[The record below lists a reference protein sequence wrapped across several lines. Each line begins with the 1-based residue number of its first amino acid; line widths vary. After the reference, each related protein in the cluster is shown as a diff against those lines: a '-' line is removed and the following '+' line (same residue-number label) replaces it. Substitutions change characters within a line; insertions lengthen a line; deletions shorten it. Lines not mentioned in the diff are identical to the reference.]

1 MLLLMPCQTQRIVEV
16 ENPRT
21 SALTIKPWKRRSFC
35 ILERFWNR
43 CRLIQLIFFVR
54 GGHMRI
60 PERFILVTM
69 TMAISWQGE
78 RLLQLPIWLSSTR
91 YLSTELTVASS
102 PQWESRRDPEWQP
115 LSVHR
120 KQPLTEGIHGEMDL
134 LGARALQG
142 AVLKR
147 GCACGV
153 CFFDWAVFVW
163 EVSWECVWWLCNQL
177 VQFHWKLSSWC
188 LIESVSAVHCRS
200 PWFWS
205 FSCAVQWLVSKK
217 MIESSPGDI
226 FIIRRCILDQRPC
239 PWTLPSIDGLVME
252 GVRQPTYLSANG
264 YFHLI
269 PTSMSQSFNLSRIF
283 NLLWPLLLLAIQPPF
298 LCTSTEDGSGFLD
311 TTELMTFVSSLGFTP
326 LRSTLVSDSVRC
338 LGIWKHIETH
348 QL

>member
-1 MLLLMPCQTQRIVEV
+1 MGLQRLFEGLKWIGMTVRHCRLPNSAHRGSWESEDECADYQT
-16 ENPRT
+16 
-21 SALTIKPWKRRSFC
+21 
-35 ILERFWNR
+35 LERAEFLHLGKVLEQMQADTGDLFWSGEVT
-43 CRLIQLIFFVR
+43 CGFQKGSSLLQWLL
-54 GGHMRI
+54 GH
-60 PERFILVTM
+60 L
-69 TMAISWQGE
+69 WQGE

-91 YLSTELTVASS
+91 YLSKELTVSSS

-163 EVSWECVWWLCNQL
+163 EVSWECGWWLCNQL
-177 VQFHWKLSSWC
+177 VQFHWTLSSWC

-252 GVRQPTYLSANG
+252 DVRQPTYLSANG
-264 YFHLI
+264 YFQHLC
-269 PTSMSQSFNLSRIF
+269 PKV
-283 NLLWPLLLLAIQPPF
+283 
-298 LCTSTEDGSGFLD
+298 STFHASS
-311 TTELMTFVSSLGFTP
+311 TTMTPSSLGHPTP
-326 LRSTLVSDSVRC
+326 VFVHFHWGWQRFFRYDRAHDLCQFVGIHTST
-338 LGIWKHIETH
+338 
-348 QL
+348 